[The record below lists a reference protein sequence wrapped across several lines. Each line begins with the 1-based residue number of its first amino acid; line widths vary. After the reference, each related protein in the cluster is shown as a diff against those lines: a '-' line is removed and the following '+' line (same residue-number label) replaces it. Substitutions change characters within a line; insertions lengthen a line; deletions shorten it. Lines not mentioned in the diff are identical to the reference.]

1 MQATT
6 QWLMGP
12 CQLNEVQLPDGS
24 LLLSGVMIQ
33 KCKYLDGT
41 KCAGICIHTCKLPT
55 QAFITGD
62 MGVALLM
69 EPNYEDFSCQV
80 FFALTHHK
88 YFDHKQKVSLELP
101 AKLQAQHDP
110 LDV

>member
-1 MQATT
+1 LLTLFKQLIAPLGDGKLGAVLCARVMQATT

-55 QAFITGD
+55 Q
-62 MGVALLM
+62 VCL
-69 EPNYEDFSCQV
+69 FSSYI
-80 FFALTHHK
+80 FHP
-88 YFDHKQKVSLELP
+88 YFE
-101 AKLQAQHDP
+101 A
-110 LDV
+110 